1 MDVDVPMNCDIE
13 MNSVGSD
20 EDMFADSQECGSSKK
35 SENNECS
42 LMESMEPGPSR
53 QEDDSSNTG

>member
-1 MDVDVPMNCDIE
+1 MDMDIPVNCDVE

-35 SENNECS
+35 PPNNECS
-42 LMESMEPGPSR
+42 LMESMEPGPSS
-53 QEDDSSNTG
+53 QEDDSSNKG

>member
-1 MDVDVPMNCDIE
+1 MDVDTPVNCDIE
-13 MNSVGSD
+13 MNFVGSD

-35 SENNECS
+35 SENNACS

-53 QEDDSSNTG
+53 QEDDSSNKG

>member
-1 MDVDVPMNCDIE
+1 MDIPLNCDIE

-35 SENNECS
+35 SENNEWS

-53 QEDDSSNTG
+53 KDDDSSNKG

>member
-1 MDVDVPMNCDIE
+1 MNC
-13 MNSVGSD
+13 VGSD
-20 EDMFADSQECGSSKK
+20 EDMFAGSQECGSSKK